1 MTAVALL
8 RTETKRSTV
17 PWVLPL
23 LAAVYFFDTY
33 RTASGNP
40 PIWDV
45 RASAVPD
52 HMLFEFS
59 VFAAGLA
66 AWTGSREGR
75 RKTSDLIAATA
86 RPAWARHA
94 AALAGTMLW
103 LVLAFLAGVAV
114 LYVQTARQAAWGG
127 PPLWPVAVGV
137 VGVVTVTVIGF
148 TAGVLFPGR
157 FTAPL
162 TAIVVL
168 VLDMAGFK
176 WSLGSSVTAVGASPS
191 PYTLLSPTT
200 GVPPDDTGLFY
211 RVAPDAAIAQVM
223 LMGGIAIAFG
233 GVLGLAPALRQ
244 LIGGGLPF
252 RTARSA
258 GDRWRVRAVAVALVA
273 AGVAASCTAV
283 ALAGTARQGVS
294 GWDIPALHDAA
305 SDRPLSYQPDCTAGT
320 GLQVCVHPAFSSD
333 LGAVAAALDPVAA
346 EIAGLPGAPAR
357 AEQVASTSGGKI
369 SFRESHITG
378 NPPVFEFNAEH
389 VGDLIGAFRGGGGTA
404 TWRQGFQ
411 QGLLDS
417 FVAGPSQV
425 DPGML
430 GPAQQA
436 VVAALLTAV
445 GSPPPPQPG
454 GDQVRGQGRQGGQSA
469 GPSQAQIAA
478 AAQRFAALSPA
489 ARHAWLAAHLPAL
502 RANKIT
508 LAQLP

>member
-1 MTAVALL
+1 MAAIALL

-23 LAAVYFFDTY
+23 LAAGYFFDTY
-33 RTASGNP
+33 QTASGNP

-45 RASAVPD
+45 RASAIPN

-94 AALAGTMLW
+94 AALAGTMFW

-114 LYVQTARQAAWGG
+114 LYVQTARQGAWGG
-127 PPLWPVAVGV
+127 PPLWPVAVGI

-176 WSLGSSVTAVGASPS
+176 WSLGSSVTAVGTSPS

-200 GVPPDDTGLFY
+200 SVPPDDTGLFY
-211 RVAPDAAIAQVM
+211 HVAPDAAIAQVM
-223 LMGGIAIAFG
+223 LMGGIAIGFG
-233 GVLGLAPALRQ
+233 GVLGLAPTLRR

-252 RTARSA
+252 RTARLA
-258 GDRWRVRAVAVALVA
+258 GDGWRVRAVAVAGVA
-273 AGVAASCTAV
+273 VGVAASSTAI

-320 GLQVCVHPAFSSD
+320 GFRVCVHPAFSSD

-357 AEQVASTSGGKI
+357 AEQVASMAGGQI
-369 SFRESHITG
+369 QESHIAG
-378 NPPVFEFNAEH
+378 NPPVFEFNAER
-389 VGDLIGAFRGGGGTA
+389 VGDLVGAFRGSGGTA
-404 TWRQGFQ
+404 TWRQSFQ

-417 FVAGPSQV
+417 FVAGPSPV
-425 DPGML
+425 APGML
-430 GPAQQA
+430 TPAQQA
-436 VVAALLTAV
+436 VVAALMTAV
-445 GSPPPPQPG
+445 GSPPPQQPG
-454 GDQVRGQGRQGGQSA
+454 GDQVTGPGRQPTA
-469 GPSQAQIAA
+469 PSPAQIAA
-478 AAQRFAALSPA
+478 AAQRFESLSPA
-489 ARHAWLAAHLPAL
+489 ARRGWLGTRLSAL
-502 RANKIT
+502 RANQIT
-508 LAQLP
+508 LTQIP